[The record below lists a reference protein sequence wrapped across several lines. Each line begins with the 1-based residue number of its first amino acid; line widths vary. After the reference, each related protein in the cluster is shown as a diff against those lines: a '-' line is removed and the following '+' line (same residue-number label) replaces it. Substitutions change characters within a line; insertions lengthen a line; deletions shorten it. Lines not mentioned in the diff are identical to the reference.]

1 MKHGLGNAKNTQNKH
16 PWPSGKKET
25 RTGASNVLNEL
36 TSFWKADCAR
46 TRGLWKGPEQHL
58 PSVFTAPSGIWQLL
72 QRGRQEH
79 PTVWCPSRSWHGPP
93 CRRRAYYQPVA
104 HSRAHGAQASCPT
117 LASHTQNLAKSPAL
131 EETLC
136 RQRTTPARFL
146 PCPAAARV
154 LFLRTSSQRRKQESH
169 VVHAEAPASCSR
181 SPGSGCQQHARA
193 LILSHCSA
201 AEPVMPLPTLR
212 DTGDEILK
220 GWLFMAWLLMERT
233 DVISWAPSEENSFS
247 GWFKAL

>member
-1 MKHGLGNAKNTQNKH
+1 MGYAMPRAHRTNIRGQVGRRRPGLG
-16 PWPSGKKET
+16 P
-25 RTGASNVLNEL
+25 R
-36 TSFWKADCAR
+36 TSFWKADGAR
-46 TRGLWKGPEQHL
+46 ARGLWKGPEQHL
-58 PSVFTAPSGIWQLL
+58 PSVFAAPSGIWQLL

-79 PTVWCPSRSWHGPP
+79 LTVWCPSRFWHGLPR
-93 CRRRAYYQPVA
+93 RRRAYYQPVA
-104 HSRAHGAQASCPT
+104 RSRTHGAQASCLT
-117 LASHTQNLAKSPAL
+117 SASHTQNLAKSPAL

-136 RQRTTPARFL
+136 RERTTPACFL
-146 PCPAAARV
+146 PRPAAARV
-154 LFLRTSSQRRKQESH
+154 LFLRTSSQRCKQESH
-169 VVHAEAPASCSR
+169 VARAEAPASRSR
-181 SPGSGCQQHARA
+181 SPGPGCQQHARA

-201 AEPVMPLPTLR
+201 AEPVMPLPTPR

>member
-1 MKHGLGNAKNTQNKH
+1 MLCEFLFWSKPHR
-16 PWPSGKKET
+16 GKGHVNSRKT
-25 RTGASNVLNEL
+25 RSFKTNGSFTL
-36 TSFWKADCAR
+36 TTC
-46 TRGLWKGPEQHL
+46 
-58 PSVFTAPSGIWQLL
+58 V
-72 QRGRQEH
+72 
-79 PTVWCPSRSWHGPP
+79 
-93 CRRRAYYQPVA
+93 
-104 HSRAHGAQASCPT
+104 
-117 LASHTQNLAKSPAL
+117 NLAKSPAL

-136 RQRTTPARFL
+136 RERTTPACFL
-146 PCPAAARV
+146 PRPAAARV

-169 VVHAEAPASCSR
+169 VVRAEAPASRSR
-181 SPGSGCQQHARA
+181 SPGPGCQQHARA

-201 AEPVMPLPTLR
+201 AEPVMPLPTPR